1 MDKAKLLSGSSL
13 FCELDKADL
22 AQLARHAEPLS
33 VRAGEVIVAQGDDG
47 DAMYC
52 IIKGRVKVTCIDTDE
67 QTRFTREAGL
77 AILQDGDCFGE
88 MAMLTGQP
96 RSATVTALEAGELL
110 VLPRTQLDQ
119 YMQGNPAV
127 MRSLIQTLATRL
139 ADADGRVHD
148 ALFLSLPR
156 RMAKLLRWLA
166 DEHGT
171 PHPDGILID
180 LDLRR
185 DEVASFLGSAHEPIS
200 RLMTRWRDE
209 GLIVSEMR
217 AGKIIVRDLALLPA

>member
-1 MDKAKLLSGSSL
+1 MDKSKLLSGSSL
-13 FCELDKADL
+13 FCELNQADL
-22 AQLARHAEPLS
+22 EQLAHHAKS
-33 VRAGEVIVAQGDDG
+33 RAVRAGEIIVAQGDAG

-52 IIKGRVKVTCIDTDE
+52 IIKGRVKVTCMDTDD
-67 QTRFTREAGL
+67 QTRFTRESGL

-88 MAMLTGQP
+88 MAILTGRP

-110 VLPRTQLDQ
+110 VLPRATLDQ
-119 YMQGNPAV
+119 YLQGNPAV
-127 MRSLIQTLATRL
+127 MRRLIQTLATRL

-156 RMAKLLRWLA
+156 RLAKLLRWLA

-171 PHPDGILID
+171 THPNGVLID
-180 LDLRR
+180 IDLRR
-185 DEVASFLGSAHEPIS
+185 DEVASFLGSAPEPIS
-200 RLMTRWRDE
+200 RLMTRWREE
-209 GLIVSEMR
+209 GLIVSDMR